1 MNKYE
6 VLPRRQLLDSSGVVG
21 MAEADLHSW
30 REQAMLR
37 VFPKNPEKEQA
48 ILRMVFGTVVL
59 LAYLAF
65 TLFCHSTVAYS
76 TMVTVAIYVVFGIV
90 TYVAT
95 KVGPAR
101 SHLRLTLTT
110 VVDQATVTT
119 ALAIGGRA
127 ALPLL
132 WVVFWFL
139 VGAGCRYGRRMLAL
153 SCAVALAGFVSL
165 MYWQPWW
172 RTNIEAGLGLT
183 FSVAAIS
190 LYLAVLVYRLEK
202 RAATDPLTGLS
213 NRLRLEQVIGRTLT
227 GRGTEVG
234 QTALF
239 LIDLDGFKEVND
251 AHGHAVGD
259 ELLRSFAM
267 ALVSRMRRGDTLA
280 RLGGDEFVVLAH
292 HVYDQEG
299 ALRIA
304 DSIHVIL
311 SNVRTAGGHPTAVS
325 ASIGV
330 CMLLTEGTGGSSL
343 DAQTLMRAADSAMY
357 RAKTRGKGQTEFADA
372 TDMQPLC

>member
-1 MNKYE
+1 M
-6 VLPRRQLLDSSGVVG
+6 V
-21 MAEADLHSW
+21 EADLHSW
-30 REQAMLR
+30 REQA
-37 VFPKNPEKEQA
+37 VSGAFPKNPEKEQA

-59 LAYLAF
+59 LVYLAF
-65 TLFCHSTVAYS
+65 TLVCHSKNAYS
-76 TMVTVAIYVVFGIV
+76 TMVTVAFYVAFGIV

-95 KVGPAR
+95 NVGPAR
-101 SHLRLTLTT
+101 SHLRLTLATI
-110 VVDQATVTT
+110 VDQATVTT
-119 ALAIGGRA
+119 ALAIGGQT

-172 RTNIEAGLGLT
+172 RTNIAAGLGLT
-183 FSVAAIS
+183 LSVAAIS

-202 RAATDPLTGLS
+202 QAATDPLTGLS
-213 NRLRLEQVIGRTLT
+213 NRVRLEQAIGRTLI

-234 QTALF
+234 ETALF

-251 AHGHAVGD
+251 SHGHAVGD
-259 ELLRSFAM
+259 ELLQSFAI
-267 ALVSRMRRGDTLA
+267 ALVGRMRRGDTLA

-292 HVYDQEG
+292 HVYGQEG

-304 DSIHVIL
+304 DNIHAIL
-311 SNVRTAGGHPTAVS
+311 SNVRTVGGQPTTVS

-330 CMLLTEGTGGSSL
+330 CMLAEGTGGSPL

-357 RAKTRGKGQTEFADA
+357 RAKTRGKGQTAFADA
-372 TDMQPLC
+372 TDTQPTS